1 MSGFLID
8 PDDTRFRL
16 GAQAMDH
23 VHGEFIAL
31 INAMAEADQARFL
44 QMFEHLVDH
53 TVAHF
58 DQEDRWMIEIRFPA
72 LQEHRSDHRRVLSDL
87 GAIGRRSTRGKL
99 AMGRAYV
106 RDYLPAWFAVHA
118 VTMDSALAAH
128 LNANPGS

>member
-1 MSGFLID
+1 MSGLLID

-16 GAQAMDH
+16 GVQAMDH

-44 QMFEHLVDH
+44 EMFEHLVDH
-53 TVAHF
+53 TAAHF
-58 DQEDRWMIEIRFPA
+58 DQEERWMIETRFPA
-72 LQEHRSDHRRVLSDL
+72 LQEHRGDHRRVLSDL
-87 GAIGRRSTRGKL
+87 GAIGQRSTRGRL

-106 RDYLPAWFAVHA
+106 RDYLPTWFAVHA